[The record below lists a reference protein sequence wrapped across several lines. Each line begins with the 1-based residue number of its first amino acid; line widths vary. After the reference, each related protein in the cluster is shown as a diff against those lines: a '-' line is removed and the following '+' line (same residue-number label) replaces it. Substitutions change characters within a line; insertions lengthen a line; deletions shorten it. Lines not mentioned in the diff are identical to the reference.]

1 MVVEEV
7 EVMETVLQVVKLI
20 AEGEEMVKLVLEAVV
35 EVILVVD
42 GGVSG
47 GERGRDVEMMVEMM
61 ELVAVERRCQ
71 R

>member
-20 AEGEEMVKLVLEAVV
+20 AEGEGMVKLVSEAVV

-71 R
+71 Q

>member
-47 GERGRDVEMMVEMM
+47 GERGRDVEMMVEIM

>member
-20 AEGEEMVKLVLEAVV
+20 AEGEVMVKLVSEAVV

>member
-20 AEGEEMVKLVLEAVV
+20 AEGEGMVKLVSEAVV

-47 GERGRDVEMMVEMM
+47 GEVSEIYQVE
-61 ELVAVERRCQ
+61 LNINIF
-71 R
+71 

>member
-20 AEGEEMVKLVLEAVV
+20 AEGEVMVKLVSEAVV

-47 GERGRDVEMMVEMM
+47 GERGRDVEMMVEIM

>member
-20 AEGEEMVKLVLEAVV
+20 AEGEGMVKLVSEAVV

-47 GERGRDVEMMVEMM
+47 GERGRDVEIMVEMM
-61 ELVAVERRCQ
+61 ELVVVERRCQ

>member
-20 AEGEEMVKLVLEAVV
+20 AEGEGMVKLVSEAVV

-47 GERGRDVEMMVEMM
+47 GERGRDVEIMVEMM

-71 R
+71 Q

>member
-1 MVVEEV
+1 
-7 EVMETVLQVVKLI
+7 
-20 AEGEEMVKLVLEAVV
+20 MVKLVLEAVV

-47 GERGRDVEMMVEMM
+47 GERGRDVEMMVGMM

>member
-7 EVMETVLQVVKLI
+7 EVMETVLQAVKLI
-20 AEGEEMVKLVLEAVV
+20 AEGEGMVKLVSEAVV

-61 ELVAVERRCQ
+61 ELVVVERRCQ

>member
-20 AEGEEMVKLVLEAVV
+20 AEGEVMVKLVSEAVV

-61 ELVAVERRCQ
+61 KLVAVERRCQ

>member
-1 MVVEEV
+1 MKQKNESILD
-7 EVMETVLQVVKLI
+7 MLI
-20 AEGEEMVKLVLEAVV
+20 VFFPLLPGFLWLLFGTAVV

>member
-7 EVMETVLQVVKLI
+7 EVMETVLQAVKLI
-20 AEGEEMVKLVLEAVV
+20 AEGEGMVKLVSEAVV

>member
-1 MVVEEV
+1 MVEEV
-7 EVMETVLQVVKLI
+7 EVMETVVQAVKLI
-20 AEGEEMVKLVLEAVV
+20 AEGEGMVKLVSEAVV

-71 R
+71 Q